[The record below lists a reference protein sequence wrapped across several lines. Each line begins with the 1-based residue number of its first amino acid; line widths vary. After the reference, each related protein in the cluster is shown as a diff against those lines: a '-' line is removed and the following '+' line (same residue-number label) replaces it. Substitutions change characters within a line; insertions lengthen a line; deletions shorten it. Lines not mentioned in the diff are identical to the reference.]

1 MLCPKC
7 GKVLDDS
14 AHFCPVCG
22 SKAENSPQ
30 AESQPAVATTVP
42 PVGAVAK
49 QPKKKKSKKGLI
61 IGIVAVLL
69 AGFFFL
75 IGIVAVALPVIF
87 SRYDISFT
95 LPWSDSMKGEGTE
108 RNKEEEKT
116 NKNKKQKSE
125 KKEAVAKAEESD
137 LASNMDSLLSSYGLT
152 ADVTVAVVDNK
163 TGKEYV
169 SNGSTRSFTSWG
181 FYLPVYM
188 AFSDLYPSNYSDYR
202 YNILSS
208 TPATC
213 NAAANFAIDQFG
225 GPAGI
230 TSYLRDNLNYSSTVY
245 GRKFGEVNATADNYT
260 SAAEAA
266 RILSQFNAQYNY
278 EELCYSPGSFG
289 IAVPAGATMYAQFG
303 TENISVKNNLNV
315 FAVVKGSKSD
325 YSVAILTQN
334 QASATGIVNI
344 LLNDIHVYMEG
355 NS

>member
-22 SKAENSPQ
+22 SKAENSQ
-30 AESQPAVATTVP
+30 QVVSQPVARNTAPTVQT
-42 PVGAVAK
+42 AAK
-49 QPKKKKSKKGLI
+49 QPNKKKSKAGLI
-61 IGIVAVLL
+61 IGIIAVIL
-69 AGFFFL
+69 AGFL
-75 IGIVAVALPVIF
+75 ILGGIAVIALPVVL
-87 SRYDISFT
+87 SQYDITFSF
-95 LPWSDSMKGEGTE
+95 PWSDSVKDEDAA
-108 RNKEEEKT
+108 KSKAEEEKAS
-116 NKNKKQKSE
+116 KKKDKQKEE
-125 KKEAVAKAEESD
+125 KVAKVEEPD
-137 LASNMDSLLSSYGLT
+137 LAENIDSLLSANGLT

-169 SNGSTRSFTSWG
+169 SNGSTRGFTSWG

-188 AFSDLYPSNYSDYR
+188 AFSDLYPSSYSDYR

-230 TSYLRDNLNYSSTVY
+230 TSYLRDNMNYSSTVY
-245 GRKFGEVNATADNYT
+245 GRKFGDVNATADNYT

-278 EELCYSPGSFG
+278 TELCYNPGSFG
-289 IAVPAGATMYAQFG
+289 VVAPAGATMYAQLG

-334 QASATGIVNI
+334 QASATGIVNT